1 MSYDVDLSNHD
12 PAAARALVEQVVE
25 DWRGVI
31 EQDTLK
37 IPSQSGL
44 RRGVV
49 AARLGI
55 ERLGAHGSRV
65 TLEPTE
71 EWLEVHLASVVI
83 LLIGA
88 IGGIGMV
95 FWPFFPRLTPVMP
108 VAFLTTLGA
117 WFLVAS
123 RLGQVGLAELADAI
137 RRAASAPSE

>member
-1 MSYDVDLSNHD
+1 MSLDIDLPELD
-12 PAAARALVEQVVE
+12 PAAARSLVEEVVR
-25 DWRGVI
+25 DWRGLL
-31 EQDTLK
+31 DGDALR

-49 AARLGI
+49 AATLVI
-55 ERLGAHGSRV
+55 DRLGAHGSRV

-71 EWLEVHLASVVI
+71 EWLTVHLPSVII

-88 IGGIGMV
+88 LGGIGMV

-123 RLGQVGLAELADAI
+123 RLGQVGLAELAEAI
-137 RRAASAPSE
+137 RRAAAAAE

>member
-1 MSYDVDLSNHD
+1 MSYGVDLSNHD